1 MKGSEE
7 SQFNVASRRT
17 PSKYVFDSICSMH
30 HNQQVKKWDVEI
42 GDEFEPE
49 FDALSEDVQDEIL
62 AHSRL
67 LQEYGPQLGRPRV
80 DTLNGSRHANMKE
93 LRFHAADGVWRI
105 AFAFDTRRH
114 AILLVAGDK
123 SGGSEKRF
131 YDELIR
137 KADKRFD
144 AHLGRLRK
152 ERK

>member
-1 MKGSEE
+1 M
-7 SQFNVASRRT
+7 A
-17 PSKYVFDSICSMH
+17 
-30 HNQQVKKWDVEI
+30 KKWDVEI

-49 FDALSEDVQDEIL
+49 FDALPEDVQDEIL
-62 AHSRL
+62 AHARL
-67 LQEYGPQLGRPRV
+67 LQEYGPPLGRPRV

-93 LRFHAADGVWRI
+93 LRFHAADGVWRV
-105 AFAFDTRRH
+105 AFAFDARRH

-123 SGGSEKRF
+123 SCGSETRF

-144 AHLGRLRK
+144 AHLASLKK

>member
-1 MKGSEE
+1 MYHTDK
-7 SQFNVASRRT
+7 
-17 PSKYVFDSICSMH
+17 
-30 HNQQVKKWDVEI
+30 VKKWDVEI
-42 GDEFEPE
+42 GDEFESE
-49 FDALSEDVQDEIL
+49 FDALPEDVQDEIL

-80 DTLNGSRHANMKE
+80 DTLNVSRHANMKE
-93 LRFHAADGVWRI
+93 LRFNAADGVWQV

-131 YDELIR
+131 YNELIR
-137 KADKRFD
+137 KADTRFD
-144 AHLGRLRK
+144 AHLGRLKK